1 MFLIRSTSSL
11 SAEVNVMPT
20 KVAARWILL
29 FVLVFFPVLAT
40 SRANETSL
48 RIVPQVGHTERVHS
62 ASFSPDG
69 KLIVTGSWD
78 NSAKVWD
85 VLTGK
90 LLLTLSGHRDPIASA
105 SFSGDGKR
113 IVTGSMDKTAKVWD
127 VRTGKEL
134 LTLTGHT
141 NSVYS
146 SSFSTDGKR
155 IVTGSFDMTAR
166 VWEAETGRELITLAG
181 HTEAVY
187 SASFSADGKR
197 ILTSSKDKTAKI
209 WNAMTG
215 EVLRTLAAHTEEVN
229 SASFSADSKQI
240 VTTSWR
246 TAKVW
251 DSMTGK
257 ELVTL
262 TGHTVWVTSAS
273 FSSDGKLIVTS
284 GGKDK
289 TSMVW
294 DAMSGKALLTLA
306 GHTEAVLSAS
316 FSPDGK
322 QIVTGSWDNTAKVW
336 DAGTGNEILTL
347 VGYTRLVNYSAIS
360 GDGKLVL
367 SSAFDNTARV
377 LAGKEV
383 LILRG
388 HADKVI
394 CASFSNDDTRV
405 VTGSVDKTAKV
416 WDAVTGKELLTLSGH
431 KDRVISVSYSDDGK
445 RIVTGSGDNTAKV
458 WDALTGKELQTLT
471 GHTAMVFSASF
482 SGDGSRIVTGSYD
495 MSAKVWDP
503 LTGKEL
509 LTLKGHHDA
518 VTAAS
523 YSDDGKRI
531 VTGSG
536 DYTAKVWDALTGKE
550 LRTLYG
556 HTGFVTSAF
565 FTGDDE
571 WIATFSFDTGLRIF
585 ESETG
590 RLLYTHYYQLGG
602 GMITV
607 SSDGRYDS
615 LEGATPSFAHFVA
628 DTTNGPQ
635 LVEWSQVNTKDYFV
649 PGLQRLIDEG
659 KYVPGKIGLVDRKLP
674 PEITILSSGATTK
687 FVAKDQGGGIG
698 EVQIYVGRE
707 VVKRLPKGTVKIG
720 VPCEVKLSLKPSDVG
735 LPIDVTASSEEGAL
749 FSPLQSDRSLDRG
762 SKQSDVRAATDI
774 SGVRMVGL
782 FIGSENYVLG
792 GLKAL
797 NYAGDDA
804 IEMAKA
810 FAILAKG
817 VDVKPEVYVLTDD
830 AGATARLMEL
840 GVTPLLPTRENYEKV
855 LLQIQKTAFTAN
867 DILMLYMSGHGV
879 ALGKDRNDFVYL
891 TPAASTT
898 DLEAIAAEKTRIG
911 VTGEDILGILREA
924 RVSKRMLILDTCSAG
939 AVNQLLALS
948 EKSEESDRKVAI
960 ATMSRETRSTQILL
974 GSAKDYKSYE
984 DPRFGHG
991 VMTYALLE
999 SLRDASL
1006 SDGNDKNE
1014 IKSGAWF
1021 DAAKRRTEN
1030 LAIELGIEQ
1039 SPLKAGQESFTIGRF
1054 GTDQRAQIILPSPKK
1069 IIGRIAIANEDFSP
1083 NEAFNEALFSAL
1095 SQSASGKGAA
1105 FTMVRSSES
1114 PIALQVYGR
1123 YAVHGSVVILN
1134 IGIQNGKGENA
1145 TKTSL
1150 PEIRTTRERAVEDA
1164 RSTIA
1169 NYLSNI

>member
-1 MFLIRSTSSL
+1 
-11 SAEVNVMPT
+11 MPNKT
-20 KVAARWILL
+20 AARLILL
-29 FVLVFFPVLAT
+29 LVVVFLQVFAT
-40 SRANETSL
+40 AQANETSL
-48 RIVPQVGHTERVHS
+48 RIVPQVGHNERVNS

-69 KLIVTGSWD
+69 KLIVTGSLD
-78 NSAKVWD
+78 ESAKVWD

-90 LLLTLSGHRDPIASA
+90 LLLTLSGHRNPTTSA

-113 IVTGSMDKTAKVWD
+113 IVTGGLFGNTAKVWD
-127 VRTGKEL
+127 VRTGKDL

-141 NSVYS
+141 DSVYS
-146 SSFSTDGKR
+146 SSFSADGKR
-155 IVTGSFDMTAR
+155 IVTGSFDMTAI
-166 VWEAETGRELITLAG
+166 VWDAETGRELMTLAG
-181 HTEAVY
+181 HTKAVY

-197 ILTSSKDKTAKI
+197 ILTSSEDKTAKI
-209 WNAMTG
+209 WDPMTG
-215 EVLRTLAAHTEEVN
+215 KVLRTLAGHTVEVN
-229 SASFSADSKQI
+229 SASFSPDGKQI
-240 VTTSWR
+240 VTASWR

-251 DSMTGK
+251 D
-257 ELVTL
+257 
-262 TGHTVWVTSAS
+262 A
-273 FSSDGKLIVTS
+273 I
-284 GGKDK
+284 
-289 TSMVW
+289 
-294 DAMSGKALLTLA
+294 SGKAVRTLA

-322 QIVTGSWDNTAKVW
+322 QIVTGSYDNTAKVW
-336 DAGTGNEILTL
+336 DAISGKAVRTLAGHKEAVLCASFSPDGKQILTGSWDNTAKLWDATTGNEILTL
-347 VGYTRLVNYSAIS
+347 VGYTKLLNNSSIS
-360 GDGKLVL
+360 GDGKQIQR
-367 SSAFDNTARV
+367 SAFDNTARV
-377 LAGKEV
+377 LVGKEV
-383 LILRG
+383 LMLRG
-388 HADKVI
+388 HSGWVS
-394 CASFSNDDTRV
+394 CASFSNDDTRI
-405 VTGSVDKTAKV
+405 VTGSMDKTAKV
-416 WDAVTGKELLTLSGH
+416 WDALTGQLLLTLRGH
-431 KDRVISVSYSDDGK
+431 KDSVNSVSFSDDGK
-445 RIVTGSGDNTAKV
+445 RIVTGSADNTAKV
-458 WDALTGKELQTLT
+458 WDALTGNELQTLT
-471 GHTAMVFSASF
+471 GHTEMVFSASF
-482 SGDGSRIVTGSYD
+482 SRDGSRIVTGSYD

-523 YSDDGKRI
+523 YSDDRKRI

-536 DYTAKVWDALTGKE
+536 DNTAKVWDALTGKE
-550 LRTLYG
+550 LLTLTG

-565 FTGDDE
+565 FMGDDG
-571 WIATFSFDTGLRIF
+571 WIATLSFDTGLRIY
-585 ESETG
+585 EAETG
-590 RLLYTHYYQLGG
+590 RLLYTNYYGLGG

-615 LEGATPSFAHFVA
+615 LEGAEPSFAHFVA
-628 DTTNGPQ
+628 DTANGPE

-649 PGLQRLIDEG
+649 PGLQKLINQG
-659 KYVPGKIGLVDRKLP
+659 SYVPGKISLVDRKLP
-674 PEITILSSGATTK
+674 PEVIILTSGATTR

-720 VPCEVKLSLKPSDVG
+720 VPYEVKLSLKPSDVG
-735 LPIDVTASSEEGAL
+735 LRIDVTASSEEGAL
-749 FSPLQSDRSLDRG
+749 FSPLQSDRALDRG
-762 SKQSDVRAATDI
+762 SNQADARSAEDKSK
-774 SGVRMVGL
+774 VRMVGL

-817 VDVKPEVYVLTDD
+817 VDVKPEIYVLTDD
-830 AGATARLMEL
+830 AGAIARLMEL

-855 LLQIQKTAFTAN
+855 LSQIQKTAFSAN

-911 VTGEDILGILREA
+911 ITGADILGILREA

-1030 LAIELGIEQ
+1030 LALELGIEQ
-1039 SPLKAGQESFTIGRF
+1039 SPLKAGQESFTIGRLASA
-1054 GTDQRAQIILPSPKK
+1054 QRAQIILQQPKK
-1069 IIGRIAIANEDFSP
+1069 VIGRINITFENGAE
-1083 NEAFNEALFSAL
+1083 NEAFNEALFSSLATG
-1095 SQSASGKGAA
+1095 ASGKGASYA
-1105 FTMVRSSES
+1105 VSRASES
-1114 PIALQVYGR
+1114 PVALRVFGKYLTEGE
-1123 YAVHGSVVILN
+1123 VVILRL
-1134 IGIQNGKGENA
+1134 GIQEGRGETA
-1145 TKTSL
+1145 KITELK
-1150 PEIRTTRERAVEDA
+1150 PEIRTTKARAVDDA
-1164 RSTIA
+1164 RQAIEEFLKI
-1169 NYLSNI
+1169 NRR